1 MNMADDRYE
10 ENLISDRQIILNG
23 QYKINKILGRGSQ
36 GMVYEASDMV
46 LGNTVAVKE
55 LTRLSD
61 RNYFK
66 EEARILTRFSSAP
79 DIVHVY
85 DYFED
90 NGSFYYVM
98 ELLEGATLKDH
109 ILSAKAKN
117 MFFSLEAAKKV
128 VVLILNALSKVHKA
142 GIIHGDVKPSNIE
155 VYKNGTIKL
164 FDFGSANCIGDSR
177 GMLNTVTP
185 VYAAPEQYDVQAVS
199 PSVDIYAT
207 GAIFY
212 ELLSGNKIPPA
223 FERTGNSLPLV
234 SSFNA
239 KVPADIAQIIDKAL
253 SLDVNKRFK
262 NAEDFLDA
270 LGADVSNLAVSE
282 SIIEN
287 LRKEAVTGDDRLQLS
302 SGTLLD
308 GRYEIRNLEFKT
320 KEALIYRAFDHILL
334 RHLYLEE
341 YFPEGFTQREEGSDY
356 LKTID
361 IEHIYALRSSE
372 KNKYYGAFLENKTVY
387 TVLEFCV

>member
-1 MNMADDRYE
+1 MTNDRYDD
-10 ENLISDRQIILNG
+10 NSISGRQIILNG

-66 EEARILTRFSSAP
+66 EEARILTRFSNAP

-341 YFPEGFTQREEGSDY
+341 YFPEGFSQREEGSDY
-356 LKTID
+356 LNAVD